1 LRVVFD
7 TNIYISAFIT
17 PGGRAETALLR
28 AVNGEVTL
36 FTSIPILTETA
47 GKLREKFK
55 WDDEHITAAVR
66 HAAAVGTIVK
76 PAMTLAVLADEPDNR
91 ILECAL
97 EAKAG
102 VIVTGDRH
110 LLDLGEYEGVV
121 IVTLAKFLEGGVF
134 EALWVREAET
144 RYDEIATSKV
154 VCRPLDE
161 AVEDARRALK

>member
-1 LRVVFD
+1 VRVVFD
-7 TNIYISAFIT
+7 TNIFISAFIT

-28 AVNGEVTL
+28 AVYGEVTL

-47 GKLREKFK
+47 VKLREKFK

-66 HAAAVGTIVK
+66 HAAAVATVVK
-76 PAMTLAVLADEPDNR
+76 PAVKLAVLADEPDNR

-110 LLDLGEYEGVV
+110 LLDLGEYKGVK
-121 IVTLAKFLEGGVF
+121 IVTLALFLEGDTS
-134 EALWVREAET
+134 EALWVQEAET
-144 RYDEIATSKV
+144 RYNQIVAGKV
-154 VCRPLDE
+154 ICRPLDE
-161 AVEDARRALK
+161 VIEVARRALK